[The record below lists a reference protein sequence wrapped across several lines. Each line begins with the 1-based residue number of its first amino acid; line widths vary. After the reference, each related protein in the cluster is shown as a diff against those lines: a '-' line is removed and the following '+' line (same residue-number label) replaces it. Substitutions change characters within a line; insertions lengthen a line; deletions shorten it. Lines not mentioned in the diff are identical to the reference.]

1 MARRWCA
8 ATRDKVKAS
17 IAALNYAPSAAA
29 RQLAGGEEAR
39 IALVYANPSAA
50 FLSELLMGCLDQAS
64 SLNVQLMVEKC
75 APT

>member
-1 MARRWCA
+1 MRP
-8 ATRDKVKAS
+8 
-17 IAALNYAPSAAA
+17 APPRA
-29 RQLAGGEEAR
+29 QLAGGEEAR